1 MFRPVH
7 VMTKPIGAICNL
19 DCTYCYYLEKEKMY
33 PGTRDFRMSPETLE
47 TFIRQFIDQTPGPE
61 IAFAWQGGEPTLLGV
76 EFFER
81 AIALQKKFC
90 PPGKRVT
97 NALQTNGTRLD
108 KDWCRLFRENQF
120 LIGLSLDGPQEIHDA
135 YRVDKGGKP
144 TWSRVMAGLEWLKS
158 EGVEFNTLTVVN
170 SLTSQHPR
178 EIYKFLRRHGS
189 GFMQFIPIIERV
201 GQGTLLAPPPDLTP
215 EAEARVE
222 YPVTEWSVRP
232 GAYGRFLCSIF
243 DEWIQRD
250 VGKVFVQIFDVML
263 GIWAGRGA
271 SLCVFME
278 TCGSALAMEHNGD
291 LFSCDHYVYP
301 EFKLGNIHQRSIAE
315 LANSPRQRDFGLAKR
330 ETLPK
335 FCREC
340 EVRFACNG
348 ECPKHRFLK
357 TPDGEPGL
365 NYLCAGYKKFLN
377 HIDEPMKEMARLLA
391 TGRPA
396 SDIMKRR
403 KKR

>member
-1 MFRPVH
+1 
-7 VMTKPIGAICNL
+7 MTKPIGAICNL
-19 DCTYCYYLEKEKMY
+19 NCTYCYYLEKEKMY

-47 TFIRQFIDQTPGPE
+47 TYIQQFIEQTPGPE
-61 IAFAWQGGEPTLLGV
+61 IAFAWQGGEPTLLGL
-76 EFFER
+76 EFFQR

-90 PPGKRVT
+90 PPGKRVS
-97 NALQTNGTRLD
+97 NALQTNGTHLD
-108 KDWCRLFRENQF
+108 RDWCRFFRQNQF

-144 TWSRVMAGLEWLKS
+144 TWSRVMAGLELLKS

-170 SLTSQHPR
+170 SRTSQYPR

-189 GFMQFIPIIERV
+189 GFMQFIPIVERV
-201 GQGTLLAPPPDLTP
+201 GHGSILAPPPDLSP
-215 EAEARVE
+215 EAEMQVE

-232 GAYGRFLCSIF
+232 GAYGRFLCAIF

-278 TCGSALAMEHNGD
+278 TCGSALALEHNGD

-301 EFKLGNIHQRSIAE
+301 EFKLGNIHQHHLAE
-315 LANSPRQRDFGLAKR
+315 LANSPQQRAFGLAKR
-330 ETLPK
+330 DSLPRY
-335 FCREC
+335 CREC
-340 EVRFACNG
+340 EVRFACHG

-365 NYLCAGYKKFLN
+365 NYLCAGYKKFLH
-377 HIDEPMKEMARLLA
+377 HIDAPMKEMARLLA
-391 TGRPA
+391 AGRPA

-403 KKR
+403 IKRG